1 MERIFAAL
9 SLIFALVFA
18 QIPEVVQQYR
28 QRIGGAADE
37 LTVIVRNF
45 DEDSRRSGY
54 DRAGALNLMKKN
66 PERLVREQGQRMD
79 DYTQR
84 LDRLTEQQTALAGG
98 VTVGAVFAVALNYDP
113 QIMSQ
118 AWNAYS
124 WAFPTTVTGFIFAII
139 GWILSYSVLLILG
152 SAVGLRSRATF

>member
-9 SLIFALVFA
+9 SLIVAMVFA

-37 LTVIVRNF
+37 LLIIVRNF

-54 DRAGALNLMKKN
+54 DRAGALYLMKKN

-113 QIMSQ
+113 QITSQ
-118 AWNAYS
+118 AWNA
-124 WAFPTTVTGFIFAII
+124 
-139 GWILSYSVLLILG
+139 
-152 SAVGLRSRATF
+152 